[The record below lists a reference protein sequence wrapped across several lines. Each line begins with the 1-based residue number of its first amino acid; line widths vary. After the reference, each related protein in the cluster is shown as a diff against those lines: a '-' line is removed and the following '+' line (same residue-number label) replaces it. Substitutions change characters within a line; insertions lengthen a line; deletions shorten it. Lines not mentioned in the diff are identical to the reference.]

1 MWFSVA
7 ARALLGA
14 SMATAMALPAAG
26 NTAPKDPG
34 HTMKLFTLEQMKE
47 AFSNGTLPPI
57 EAPVSFKEP
66 SKADE
71 DGVKKMFKVNAV
83 NANAGCAANPN
94 MRFEWREY
102 SDSDR
107 HALVDSIQCLR
118 SRPARIGGSNNRFE
132 DFAVIHRDLS
142 PSIHNNQKFLLW
154 HRYFLWAF
162 EQVLREECGFD
173 RAFVW
178 WDETKDAGHFSQL
191 DMFSPTFFGTMH
203 GCLNDGKFA
212 GLQQIGGGCV
222 SREGTAEN
230 TAQCNSDF
238 ENYCRGMGNY
248 PDFERCWEYGPHGY
262 GHNGI
267 GGTMA
272 YVEISPSDPA
282 FYMHHSYVDRVY
294 RVWQNADVSRRTS
307 ISGLIADGS
316 PLTMDTRK
324 FHSLSRPLAPLSSLR
339 RPKFSWRIC

>member
-1 MWFSVA
+1 MAERDFSLATHNSIFVLRFQVPDSHLKLGTMWFSVA

-14 SMATAMALPAAG
+14 SMATALALPALDP
-26 NTAPKDPG
+26 TAPKDPG

-47 AFSNGTLPPI
+47 AFSNGTLPPSTH
-57 EAPVSFKEP
+57 PCS
-66 SKADE
+66 S
-71 DGVKKMFKVNAV
+71 
-83 NANAGCAANPN
+83 NPN

-118 SRPARIGGSNNRFE
+118 SRPARIAGSNSRFE
-132 DFAVIHRDLS
+132 DFAVIHRNFS
-142 PSIHNNQKFLLW
+142 PQIHNNQKFLLW

-162 EQVLREECGFD
+162 EQILREECGFN

-178 WDETKDAGHFSQL
+178 WDETKDAGRFSQL
-191 DMFSPTFFGTMH
+191 DMFSPPSS
-203 GCLNDGKFA
+203 KFA
-212 GLQQIGGGCV
+212 GIQQVGGGCV

-282 FYMHHSYVDRVY
+282 FYMHHSYIDRVY
-294 RVWQNADVSRRTS
+294 RVWQNADPARRTS
-307 ISGLIADGS
+307 ISGLTADGS
-316 PLTMDTRK
+316 ALTMDTPI
-324 FHSLSRPLAPLSSLR
+324 SLGGIKPDVKVRDVIDTLDGAMCYR
-339 RPKFSWRIC
+339 YTY

>member
-34 HTMKLFTLEQMKE
+34 HTMKLFTLEQMK
-47 AFSNGTLPPI
+47 

-162 EQVLREECGFD
+162 EQ
-173 RAFVW
+173 
-178 WDETKDAGHFSQL
+178 DAGHFSQL

-316 PLTMDTRK
+316 PLTMDTPI
-324 FHSLSRPLAPLSSLR
+324 SIGGIRPDVRVRDVIDTLDGAMCYR
-339 RPKFSWRIC
+339 YTY

>member
-1 MWFSVA
+1 MWFPVV

-14 SMATAMALPAAG
+14 SMVSALALP
-26 NTAPKDPG
+26 NEPTAPKDPG

-57 EAPVSFKEP
+57 NAPVSHKEP
-66 SKADE
+66 KAQTNA
-71 DGVKKMFKVNAV
+71 MFKVNAV
-83 NANAGCAANPN
+83 NSCASNPN
-94 MRFEWREY
+94 VRFEWRDY

-118 SRPARIGGSNNRFE
+118 TRPARIAGANSRFE
-132 DFAVIHRDLS
+132 DFAVIHRNFS
-142 PSIHNNQKFLLW
+142 PNIHNNQKFLLW

-162 EQVLREECGFD
+162 EQVLREECGFN

-178 WDETKDAGHFSQL
+178 WDETKDAGRFSQL
-191 DMFSPTFFGTMH
+191 DMFSPNFFGTMH
-203 GCLNDGKFA
+203 GCLNDGRFA
-212 GLQQIGGGCV
+212 GIQQVGGGCV
-222 SREGTAEN
+222 SRDGTAEN
-230 TAQCNSDF
+230 TKQCNTDF

-248 PDFERCWEYGPHGY
+248 PDFERCWEFGPHGY

-282 FYMHHSYVDRVY
+282 FYMHHSYIDRVY
-294 RVWQNADVSRRTS
+294 RVWQNADPARRTS
-307 ISGLIADGS
+307 ISGLTADGS
-316 PLTMDTRK
+316 PLTMDTPI
-324 FHSLSRPLAPLSSLR
+324 SLGGIKPDVRVRDVIDTLDGAMCYR
-339 RPKFSWRIC
+339 YTY

>member
-14 SMATAMALPAAG
+14 SMATAMALPALDP
-26 NTAPKDPG
+26 TAPKDPG

-47 AFSNGTLPPI
+47 EPANKL
-57 EAPVSFKEP
+57 FKI
-66 SKADE
+66 
-71 DGVKKMFKVNAV
+71 NAV
-83 NANAGCAANPN
+83 SGCSSNPN
-94 MRFEWREY
+94 IRFEWREY

-118 SRPARIGGSNNRFE
+118 SRPARIAGSNNRFE
-132 DFAVIHRDLS
+132 DFAVIHRNFS
-142 PSIHNNQKFLLW
+142 PQIHNNQKFLLW

-162 EQVLREECGFD
+162 EQILREECGFN

-178 WDETKDAGHFSQL
+178 WDETKDAGRFSQL
-191 DMFSPTFFGTMH
+191 DMFSPNFFGTMH

-212 GLQQIGGGCV
+212 GIQQVGGGCV

-230 TAQCNSDF
+230 TAQCSTDF

-282 FYMHHSYVDRVY
+282 FYMHHSYIDRVY
-294 RVWQNADVSRRTS
+294 RVWQNADPARRTS
-307 ISGLIADGS
+307 ISAISLGGIKPDVKVRDVIDTLDGAMCYRY
-316 PLTMDTRK
+316 TY
-324 FHSLSRPLAPLSSLR
+324 
-339 RPKFSWRIC
+339 

>member
-14 SMATAMALPAAG
+14 SMATALALPVDP
-26 NTAPKDPG
+26 TAPKDPG

-57 EAPVSFKEP
+57 NAPVSHKAAPGKEQ
-66 SKADE
+66 ANAL
-71 DGVKKMFKVNAV
+71 FKVNAV
-83 NANAGCAANPN
+83 NANAGCSANPN

-107 HALVDSIQCLR
+107 HALVNSIQCLQT
-118 SRPARIGGSNNRFE
+118 RPARIAGSNSRFQ
-132 DFAVIHRDLS
+132 DFAVIHQKMS
-142 PSIHNNQKFLLW
+142 PDIHNNQKFLLW

-203 GCLNDGKFA
+203 GCLNDGAFA
-212 GLQQIGGGCV
+212 GWQQVSGGCV

-230 TAQCNSDF
+230 TAQCSTSF

-294 RVWQNADVSRRTS
+294 RVWQNADPARRTS
-307 ISGLIADGS
+307 ISGLTADAISLGGIK
-316 PLTMDTRK
+316 PDVTVRDVIDTLDGAMCYRYTY
-324 FHSLSRPLAPLSSLR
+324 
-339 RPKFSWRIC
+339 